1 LAIAGDVYSFRSNGD
16 ERRAANGANL
26 GGLGMRKS
34 LAAAAGII
42 IAFAGAGPGFA
53 QKQGGTLKATHRDN
67 PPSASIHEEATISTV
82 MPFMAVFNNLV
93 MFDPKDKINSPDNIV
108 PDLAESW
115 SWSADRTKL
124 TFKLRSGVKWHDG
137 KPFSADD
144 VKCTFDALT
153 GKGDKSKDLIRKNP
167 RQVWYMNLKET
178 TVGSPTEVTFHLGR
192 PQPSFL
198 SMLASGYTPVYACHV
213 DGRVMRSK
221 PIGTGPFKVVEFK
234 RNESIKLARNADYW
248 KKGLPYLDG
257 IEFKIVPNRSTRV
270 LGFVAGE
277 FDLTFESDITFPLLK
292 DVKSQ
297 APTAVCVAR
306 PQNVRSNLIVN
317 RDKEP
322 FDNPK
327 IREALVLAI
336 DRKPFS
342 EILAQGHDLIGAA
355 MQPPPAGVWGMSP
368 EELAKLPGYGP
379 DTAKNIAEAQKIMQ
393 GLGYGPDKPLK
404 VKVATRN
411 IAIYRDPAV
420 ILIDQLKKIYIEGE
434 LDPIDTT
441 VWFTRVQQK
450 NYQIGLNLTGA
461 GVDDPDVMFFE
472 NFYSTSSRNYTGYSN
487 PEVDKLI
494 VQQSSETDKA
504 KRMKL
509 VAEIETILTRDAAR
523 PTILHNVANTCMQP
537 FVKGIV
543 LQHNSIYNS
552 WRFESVWLDK

>member
-1 LAIAGDVYSFRSNGD
+1 
-16 ERRAANGANL
+16 
-26 GGLGMRKS
+26 MRKS
-34 LAAAAGII
+34 LAIVAGMIAAVAV
-42 IAFAGAGPGFA
+42 AGPAFA
-53 QKQGGTLKATHRDN
+53 QKQGGTLKVTHRDN
-67 PPSASIHEEATISTV
+67 PPSASIHEEATISTI
-82 MPFMAVFNNLV
+82 MPFMPVFNNLV
-93 MFDPKDKINSPDNIV
+93 VFDPKDKINSPDNIV

-115 SWSADRTKL
+115 SWNADRTKL

-144 VKCTFDALT
+144 VKCTFDALI
-153 GKGDKSKDLIRKNP
+153 GKDDKTKDLIRKNP

-198 SMLASGYTPVYACHV
+198 SMLASGYTPVYSCHV
-213 DGRVMRSK
+213 DGRAMRSK
-221 PIGTGPFKVVEFK
+221 PIGTGPFKVVDFK
-234 RNESIKLARNADYW
+234 RNESIKLVRNADYW

-277 FDLTFESDITFPLLK
+277 FDLTFDSDITFPLLK

-297 APTAVCVAR
+297 APSAVCIAR

-317 RDKEP
+317 REKEP
-322 FDNPK
+322 FDNPR

-342 EILAQGHDLIGAA
+342 DILAQGNDLVGAA
-355 MQPPPAGVWGMSP
+355 MQPPPAGVWGMSS

-379 DTAKNIAEAQKIMQ
+379 DTAKNVADAQKIMQ
-393 GLGYGPDKPLK
+393 SLGYGPDKPLK

-420 ILIDQLKKIYIEGE
+420 ILIDQLKKIYIDGE

-494 VQQSSETDKA
+494 VQQSSEADKA

-509 VAEIETILTRDAAR
+509 VAEIETILNKDAAR
-523 PTILHNVANTCMQP
+523 PTILHNVANTCMQS
-537 FVKGIV
+537 FVKGLT
-543 LQHNSIYNS
+543 LQDNSIYNG
-552 WRFESVWLDK
+552 WRFESAWLDK